1 MGRWLGPVASAYG
14 VHLVFIEAR
23 IPSAR
28 PALSEVETRV
38 REDLLRVRERE
49 ALGRVVEELLGG
61 YRVRVEP
68 GA

>member
-1 MGRWLGPVASAYG
+1 M
-14 VHLVFIEAR
+14 HLVFIEAR

-61 YRVRVEP
+61 YRLRVEP